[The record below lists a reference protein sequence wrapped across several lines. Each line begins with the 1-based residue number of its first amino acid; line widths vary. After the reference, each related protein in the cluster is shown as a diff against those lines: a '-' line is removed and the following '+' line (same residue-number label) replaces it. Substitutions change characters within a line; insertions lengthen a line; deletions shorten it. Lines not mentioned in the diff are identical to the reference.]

1 MYISRVSWDCVN
13 LFYYVTQEI
22 STVLAQLQFGSGKH
36 GVAYS
41 GVAHAFPD
49 AKIPPVGEKG
59 IYQFDRQPDPSCA
72 LISIQLAYALDGRI
86 AAITR
91 LDEVLNLS
99 NRGRAHN
106 PCGIK
111 QVQLPVRDPR
121 SEDDVGDV
129 ILVSFGNETSNGSF
143 QAVCEGILLGLGTEA
158 SNQGMVYSQEWVSQ

>member
-1 MYISRVSWDCVN
+1 MVGLVR
-13 LFYYVTQEI
+13 LKLKFFYYATQEI
-22 STVLAQLQFGSGKH
+22 STVLAQIQFGSGNH
-36 GVAYS
+36 GVAYR
-41 GVAHAFPD
+41 GVADAFPD
-49 AKIPPVGEKG
+49 AKIPPLGEKG
-59 IYQFDRQPDPSCA
+59 IYQFGRKPDPGCA

-99 NRGRAHN
+99 NRSRAHN

-143 QAVCEGILLGLGTEA
+143 QAVCEGVLLGLGTEA

>member
-13 LFYYVTQEI
+13 LFCYVTQEK

-49 AKIPPVGEKG
+49 AKIPPLGEKG
-59 IYQFDRQPDPSCA
+59 IYQFGRKPDPSCA

-99 NRGRAHN
+99 NQGRAHN

-111 QVQLPVRDPR
+111 QVQLPVREPR
-121 SEDDVGDV
+121 CNDDVGDV

-143 QAVCEGILLGLGTEA
+143 QAVCEGILLGLGTED
-158 SNQGMVYSQEWVSQ
+158 SNKGTVYSNK